1 MEVRIGVVYT
11 ARELILDTE
20 ESAEQVAATVDS
32 VLSNGDTLLWLTDN
46 KGRRVGVPTDKI
58 AYVEVAGDAAER
70 RVGFGSR

>member
-11 ARELILDTE
+11 TRELTIETDDE
-20 ESAEQVAATVDS
+20 VD
-32 VLSNGDTLLWLTDN
+32 VVTQMVERALANGSGVLWLTDT

>member
-1 MEVRIGVVYT
+1 MTPQKDRITVSLCLF
-11 ARELILDTE
+11 ADA
-20 ESAEQVAATVDS
+20 SAEQVAATVDS

>member
-1 MEVRIGVVYT
+1 MPPHG
-11 ARELILDTE
+11 
-20 ESAEQVAATVDS
+20 ATVDS